1 MRIAEATDAE
11 ALRKAAQL
19 LRAFPQHQRT
29 HYTAN
34 LATVL
39 RYFDPVAYEKEVS
52 DLPAHYGPPRGCVL
66 LATEDGEPAGVVC
79 LRPLDAAV
87 CEMKRLFVPTAHQRK
102 GIAQALCTTLLD
114 AARGKGYTIM
124 RLDTGH
130 FMTES
135 QALYRK
141 LGFTYIPPYHP
152 VGEELLGQ
160 LVFMERRLTGASD
173 H

>member
-1 MRIAEATDAE
+1 MLITEATDAE
-11 ALRKAAQL
+11 DLRKAQAL
-19 LRAFPQHQRT
+19 LRAFPQHQRE

-39 RYFDPVAYEKEVS
+39 RYFDPVAYEKEIS

-66 LATEDGEPAGVVC
+66 LATDGGEAAGVVC
-79 LRPLDAAV
+79 LRPLDAKA
-87 CEMKRLFVPTAHQRK
+87 CEMKRLFVPVAHRRK
-102 GIAQALCTTLLD
+102 GIARALCTALLD
-114 AARGKGYTIM
+114 IARAKGYTIM

-141 LGFTYIPPYHP
+141 LGFTYTSAYQP
-152 VGEELLGQ
+152 VREDLHDQ
-160 LVFMERRLTGASD
+160 LVFMQL
-173 H
+173 HL